1 MVLEYIEGRMI
12 PATASAAVTAGQIVE
27 LTGDN
32 QVAPTGAVSDK
43 VAGVA
48 LMDAAV
54 NDAVTVVTGGVVEV
68 TAAGA
73 IAAGGLVQAAAAG
86 KVAAFTATKQYTDS
100 NTDTVDVD
108 DDTMIVGKA
117 YTASALDGDA
127 VTIKLKV

>member
-12 PATASAAVTAGQIVE
+12 PVTASAAITAGQIVE

-54 NDAVTVVTGGVVEV
+54 NDAVTVVTEGVVDV
-68 TAAGA
+68 IAAGA

-100 NTDTVDVD
+100 GSNTVDVD

-117 YTASALDGDA
+117 LTASALDGDT